1 MSKKTSTKT
10 RATPKSPR
18 MSKTAARAEGAA
30 KTERLRKAVIAE
42 IGERLGKP
50 ASATKAKG
58 KAKAKASPT
67 ATTSPAVAA
76 ETTAASPR
84 RTSALDAAAAVL
96 ATESKPLRAKDLIE
110 RMTTRGLWTSPAGK
124 TPEATLYAAMLREI
138 GTKGP
143 ASRFRRVDKGLFA
156 RNAAG

>member
-1 MSKKTSTKT
+1 MSKKTNTKK
-10 RATPKSPR
+10 RAAPKSPR
-18 MSKTAARAEGAA
+18 MSKKAARAEGAA
-30 KTERLRKAVIAE
+30 KSERLRKAAIAE
-42 IGERLGKP
+42 IGERLAKP
-50 ASATKAKG
+50 AAATKA

-67 ATTSPAVAA
+67 ATTSPTVAA
-76 ETTAASPR
+76 EPTKASPR

-96 ATESKPLRAKDLIE
+96 ASEPKPLRAKDLIE
-110 RMTTRGLWTSPAGK
+110 RMASRGLWTSPAGK

>member
-1 MSKKTSTKT
+1 MSKKTNAKKRT
-10 RATPKSPR
+10 APKSPR
-18 MSKTAARAEGAA
+18 MSAKAARAEGAA
-30 KTERLRKAVIAE
+30 KTERLRKAAIAD
-42 IGERLGKP
+42 IGERLAKPGKP
-50 ASATKAKG
+50 
-58 KAKAKASPT
+58 AKAKASPT
-67 ATTSPAVAA
+67 ATTSPTVAA
-76 ETTAASPR
+76 EPTAASPR

-96 ATESKPLRAKDLIE
+96 AAESKPLRAKDLIE
-110 RMTTRGLWTSPAGK
+110 RMAARGLWTSPAGK